1 MVSWVIVFK
10 MGKKKKAAVVAAKA
24 AAVARAA
31 RRTAREERKIA
42 RSAKKEHKKRDRKA
56 YTADMWAV
64 PAPSHLV
71 ARLEIPK
78 HKSKYHSYFE
88 FAENTEKKKR
98 LEFKVSS
105 CLHIVYLKLIIRD
118 RLQTIRIHRQVSDSY
133 LLVTQPWQMLVKS
146 YLEREMQW
154 YL

>member
-1 MVSWVIVFK
+1 
-10 MGKKKKAAVVAAKA
+10 MGKRKKAAAAAAKA

-42 RSAKKEHKKRDRKA
+42 KSAKKEHRKRDRKT

-71 ARLEIPK
+71 ARLEVPK

-98 LEFKVSS
+98 LEFKVDD
-105 CLHIVYLKLIIRD
+105 CLRIPFVEL
-118 RLQTIRIHRQVSDSY
+118 TIRHRLRTIQIHRQVSNLY
-133 LLVTQPWQMLVKS
+133 LLAIQH
-146 YLEREMQW
+146 
-154 YL
+154 

>member
-1 MVSWVIVFK
+1 
-10 MGKKKKAAVVAAKA
+10 MGRKKKAGAVVAAKA

-42 RSAKKEHKKRDRKA
+42 RMAKMTAGPKKEHRKRDKKV

-71 ARLEIPK
+71 ARLEVPK

-98 LEFKVSS
+98 LEFKVSG
-105 CLHIVYLKLIIRD
+105 CFPN
-118 RLQTIRIHRQVSDSY
+118 
-133 LLVTQPWQMLVKS
+133 LLL
-146 YLEREMQW
+146 
-154 YL
+154 